1 MKKDK
6 KSTVV
11 GIVITI
17 LILIFLVAVSN
28 TKIDKIS
35 QIGNPFTKFVNSIQ
49 TSMVYLKNKIAGND
63 SFFVNLEEVKKEIGE
78 DFSLS
83 DL

>member
-11 GIVITI
+11 GIIITI

-49 TSMVYLKNKIAGND
+49 NSMVYLR
-63 SFFVNLEEVKKEIGE
+63 SKKRK
-78 DFSLS
+78 
-83 DL
+83 